1 MPAGTVVAAL
11 AAIAVA
17 TLAALFLFGGL
28 SNDASA
34 PGAEPVLA
42 AGTAR
47 TGR

>member
-28 SNDASA
+28 SSDASA
-34 PGAEPVLA
+34 PGAEPVPA
-42 AGTAR
+42 TGPAR
-47 TGR
+47 LGQ